1 MFKGTG
7 LYPWLKGNLNE
18 IKKEMTSTKEVCGM
32 KASLLSP

>member
-1 MFKGTG
+1 MCKGTG
-7 LYPWLKGNLNE
+7 LYPWPKGNLNK